1 MKNITDVVTVFRLFN
16 SAVEDVG
23 SMFLQNTGARL
34 PEYMHRSPKV
44 LDGGVL
50 LNWHVLDIFLLFH
63 LLIIHDIFEF
73 GCASVIKWKKYEA

>member
-50 LNWHVLDIFLLFH
+50 LN
-63 LLIIHDIFEF
+63 
-73 GCASVIKWKKYEA
+73 